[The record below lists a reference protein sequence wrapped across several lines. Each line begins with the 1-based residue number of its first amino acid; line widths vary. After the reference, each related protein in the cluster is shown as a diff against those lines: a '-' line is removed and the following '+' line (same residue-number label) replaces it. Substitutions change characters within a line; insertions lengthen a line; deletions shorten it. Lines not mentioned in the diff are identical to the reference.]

1 MRPKLPHPRGTLGLL
16 ALVPLGLLLAACPIP
31 DGYRAGAPLGQLP
44 FAQMLGM
51 QVVPG
56 DEDHVVV
63 LSKDGIARR
72 ADLADPSEPA
82 TTFLDISDR
91 LIPDPQSEEG
101 LLGLAFA
108 PDYAASG
115 RFYVWYSAG
124 PPRRER
130 LSRFIA
136 NGASADP
143 ASEEVLLEVDDPYP
157 NHNGG
162 GMAFGPDGML
172 YIGEGDGGSAGDP
185 QGNAQRLDTLL
196 GKVLRVDV
204 SPARGYAIPAD
215 NPFAGV
221 AGARPEIWAYGFR
234 NPWRLSFDSAT
245 GELWVGDVGQNRWE
259 EIDRVVRGGN
269 YGWSVA
275 EGAHCYKPAS
285 GCDFSGTILPWAEYG
300 HDAGCSITGGYV
312 YRGGNL
318 PELRGWYVYGDFC
331 SGRIWAVNTDGDRG
345 TPVPLADTG
354 LAIASFGLD
363 RAGELYIV
371 DFGGS
376 VRRLERK

>member
-1 MRPKLPHPRGTLGLL
+1 MRQNLRPRVAAVL
-16 ALVPLGLLLAACPIP
+16 ALLPLGLLLTACPIP
-31 DGYRAGAPLGQLP
+31 NGYRAGAPLAQLQ
-44 FAQMLGM
+44 FGQMLGM
-51 QVVPG
+51 QVIPG
-56 DEDHVVV
+56 DDDHVVV
-63 LSKDGIARR
+63 LSKDGVARR
-72 ADLADPSEPA
+72 ANLADPSEPA
-82 TTFLDISDR
+82 TIFLDIRDR
-91 LIPDPQSEEG
+91 LIPDPQTEEG
-101 LLGLAFA
+101 LLGIAFA

-130 LSRFIA
+130 LSRFVA
-136 NGASADP
+136 SGAAADP

-185 QGNAQRLDTLL
+185 QGNGQRLDTLL
-196 GKVLRVDV
+196 GKILRIDV
-204 SPARGYAIPAD
+204 SPARGYAVPAD
-215 NPFAGV
+215 NPFVGIAT
-221 AGARPEIWAYGFR
+221 ARQEIWAYGFR

-245 GELWVGDVGQNRWE
+245 GELWAGDVGQNRWE
-259 EIDRVVRGGN
+259 EVDRVVRGGN
-269 YGWSVA
+269 YGWSIA

-285 GCDFSGTILPWAEYG
+285 GCDVTGTVLPWAEYG

-312 YRGGNL
+312 YRGEAL

-331 SGRIWAVNTDGDRG
+331 SGRIWAVNTDGDHG

-354 LAIASFGLD
+354 LAISSFGLD
-363 RAGELYIV
+363 RAGELYIL